1 MTEVAFY
8 HLSRQP
14 LEAVLPRLLQK
25 ALEGGWRAVVMAA
38 SEDRVEALNTLLW
51 TYDDRGF
58 LPHGSAKDGYVN
70 EQPIYL
76 TTQDENPNEARLL
89 VLTEGMTSAKIANY
103 ERCLD
108 LFDGNDSDAV
118 AAARER
124 WRHFKEMGWRLT
136 YWQQTQQG
144 AWEKKADAG

>member
-8 HLSRQP
+8 HLARQP
-14 LEAVLPRLLQK
+14 LETVLPRLLKK
-25 ALEGGWRAVVMAA
+25 ALEGGWRAVVMAS
-38 SEDRVEALNTLLW
+38 SEDRIEALNTLLW

-58 LPHGSAKDGYVN
+58 LPHGSSRDGFAA

-76 TTQDENPNEARLL
+76 TTQDENPNGARLL
-89 VLTEGMTSAKIANY
+89 VLTEGVSSNHISTY

-108 LFDGNDSDAV
+108 LFDGNDAEAL

-124 WRHFKEMGWRLT
+124 WRKLKELGWRLT
-136 YWQQTQQG
+136 YWQQTDQG
-144 AWEKKADAG
+144 AWEKKAEAG